1 MSIRIIAGLAGL
13 GLGWRVYHGGSGW
26 PIAGATALV
35 LFALLVRAR
44 LVETSLDEKARELGA
59 LTVLNGGT
67 FTPPVSE
74 ACPGVHIFAGIERL
88 VVLDGRERRLC
99 EIPMAKVRRCI
110 AQPVAPFGDAI
121 AEGKPWELVVA
132 WESESPLEA
141 RFRFQGFFAEHLARV
156 AEQTI
161 QNLRKKELPVLRV

>member
-1 MSIRIIAGLAGL
+1 LIRIIAGLAGL
-13 GLGWRVYHGGSGW
+13 GLGWRAYHSGSGW
-26 PIAGATALV
+26 LIGGATTLV
-35 LFALLVRAR
+35 LFALLVRAKPAER
-44 LVETSLDEKARELGA
+44 SLDETARELGA

-67 FTPPVSE
+67 FVLMTGQPR
-74 ACPGVHIFAGIERL
+74 PGVHIFAGLERL
-88 VVLDGRERRLC
+88 VVLDGRKRRLC
-99 EIPMAKVRRCI
+99 EIPMAKLRRCI

-156 AEQTI
+156 AERSLR
-161 QNLRKKELPVLRV
+161 NLLTRELPVLKV